1 MIIRFSIVLK
11 DEDNE
16 LFAYQSE
23 KNESMIDI
31 DLIRGFMRAFQRSS
45 KGGVDIIDRV
55 IFSNLVLYVN
65 DYNNLSIRILVNQE
79 LGDQELK
86 RCFERLYNETTS
98 ILEAPLE
105 DKPLSD
111 VFQEKLVPILVPIIE
126 DPLAE
131 KASLKPLDIL
141 ERDSKIAMVG
151 LHNAGKTSILK
162 LFFDNWT
169 TEMIKNIRATIG
181 LDISRKFQ
189 EFLDTR
195 FVVLDFGGQEKYQ
208 KEHLSREMIWS
219 ELSAL
224 IFVVDIQDIDLFEVS
239 RTYLDQIW
247 RIVTQTNE
255 KPPKLSVFFHK
266 YDKSKKN
273 ELEGNLRIALDTFND
288 YSHFASFSLT
298 TIEESKISNVALL
311 RTLYFSLPEIILP
324 QLLKTEF
331 LAYFEAVVLPKFLL
345 VYETEKL
352 DIISDQ
358 KEREKWEKWAQMLGI
373 NLGMYFQKSWY
384 DFNTGKG
391 AQARTSSLSKSI
403 KIVQKAEER
412 AIYFTIPNAELRE
425 FPEDAWKAL
434 INGFLGGLLK
444 TFQLP
449 SAEILETAIHTE
461 WRINY

>member
-1 MIIRFSIVLK
+1 MIIRFSILLK

-16 LFAYQSE
+16 LFAYE
-23 KNESMIDI
+23 PERNEIMIDI
-31 DLIRGFMRAFQRSS
+31 DCMRGFMRAFQSS
-45 KGGVDIIDRV
+45 TAKSEDEVNKV
-55 IFSNLVLYVN
+55 IFSNLILYAK
-65 DYNNLSIRILVNQE
+65 DYNNLSLRILVNQE
-79 LGDQELK
+79 ILDYELNK
-86 RCFERLYNETTS
+86 CFENLHAETIS

-105 DKPLSD
+105 DKPLSE
-111 VFQEKLVPILVPIIE
+111 VFKEKLEPIFSPLIE
-126 DPLAE
+126 GPLAE

-141 ERDSKIAMVG
+141 RKDSKIAMVG

-169 TEMIKNIRATIG
+169 TEMIQNIRATIG

-195 FVVLDFGGQEKYQ
+195 FVVLDFGGQDKYR
-208 KEHLSREMIWS
+208 KEHLSREKIWS

-224 IFVVDIQDIDLFEVS
+224 IFVVDIQDLDSFEVS
-239 RTYLDQIW
+239 RVYLDQIW
-247 RIVTQTNE
+247 RNVTQINE
-255 KPPKLSVFFHK
+255 KTPKLSIFFHK

-273 ELEGNLRIALDTFND
+273 ELEGNLRIALEIFND

-298 TIEESKISNVALL
+298 TIEDSRISNVALL

-324 QLLKTEF
+324 RLLRSEF

-345 VYETEKL
+345 IYETEEL
-352 DIISDQ
+352 NIISDQ
-358 KEREKWEKWAQMLGI
+358 TEKNKWERWSQMLGI
-373 NLGMYFQKSWY
+373 NLGMTFQKSWY

-403 KIVQKAEER
+403 EIVQKAGER
-412 AIYFTIPNAELRE
+412 SIYFTIPNAELRE
-425 FPEDAWKAL
+425 FPEDVWKAL
-434 INGFLGGLLK
+434 LNGFLEGLLK

-449 SAEILETAIHTE
+449 PAEIVETAIHTE